1 MAYRDLDFNLTDE
14 QKALRDTIRKFGAE
28 VMRPAGEKLD
38 KTGRPQGCYRQ
49 RLTLVGCHQDL
60 SGTGFS

>member
-14 QKALRDTIRKFGAE
+14 QSALRDTIRKFGAE

-38 KTGRPQGCYRQ
+38 KLADPRTLSPRDRPCGM
-49 RLTLVGCHQDL
+49 
-60 SGTGFS
+60 